1 MCKSHNLVEN
11 VCPSRGFHFRAEK
24 QTQCHLNSGA
34 TQTSPLQNQSAK
46 GAEYEAGSTTRP
58 GTSSKRE
65 KKKIKT
71 ESAARVPRPP
81 WARRR
86 ALGPSGQ
93 SRRRREARRRARLP
107 PEPGDS
113 RPTLA
118 SALSPSLAP
127 AAPRTRLLALQRGP
141 NAPRGAEGDRQG
153 LGQPGRYRRGGS

>member
-1 MCKSHNLVEN
+1 MYAPPEAFIFERKNK
-11 VCPSRGFHFRAEK
+11 PSVTSTAGPLKPRHYKIKVPKVQNMKPGAPPGLERVPRG
-24 QTQCHLNSGA
+24 
-34 TQTSPLQNQSAK
+34 
-46 GAEYEAGSTTRP
+46 
-58 GTSSKRE
+58 